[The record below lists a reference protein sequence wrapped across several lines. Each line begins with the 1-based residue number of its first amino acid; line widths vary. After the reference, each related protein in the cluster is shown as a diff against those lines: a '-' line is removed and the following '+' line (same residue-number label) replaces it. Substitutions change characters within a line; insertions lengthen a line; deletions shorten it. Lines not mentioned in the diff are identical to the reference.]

1 MYTVGCVIM
10 RYVYPLLLLNV
21 YRYLLSFSL
30 HIFLFRYFFFPFSS
44 VLRRFYI
51 LSLPKVMAGLYSA
64 QTFPSVSIV
73 LWFMFA
79 SNRFRYSC
87 HSIRAF
93 LLFTFLS
100 VCIWVLVFH
109 LSLHCLI
116 SLYSIGFCLSINSL
130 LSEVWTTALCLV
142 CFVITIVN
150 RLWA

>member
-10 RYVYPLLLLNV
+10 RYVCPLLLLNV

-73 LWFMFA
+73 L
-79 SNRFRYSC
+79 
-87 HSIRAF
+87 
-93 LLFTFLS
+93 
-100 VCIWVLVFH
+100 
-109 LSLHCLI
+109 
-116 SLYSIGFCLSINSL
+116 
-130 LSEVWTTALCLV
+130 
-142 CFVITIVN
+142 
-150 RLWA
+150 